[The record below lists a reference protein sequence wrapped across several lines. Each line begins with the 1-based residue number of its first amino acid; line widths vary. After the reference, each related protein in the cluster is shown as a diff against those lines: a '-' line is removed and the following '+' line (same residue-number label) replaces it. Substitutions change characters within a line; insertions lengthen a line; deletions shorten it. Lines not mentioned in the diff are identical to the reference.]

1 MAKISQ
7 KISQAALYFLLL
19 VGPILGLATKGFA
32 PLMAIA
38 GSMALIAVLMR
49 PEKLKQIE
57 LSKFKFAFPFL
68 FFMGLSLLW
77 SKAENGSS
85 SYLVLLLL
93 VAFTECLRI
102 AYESLPLDEQ
112 DKFKHLLNIS
122 LIFGIV
128 VSISV
133 GSYPHV
139 WPELP
144 ALTEEFSKQFKL
156 LNIEL
161 LRQSNRSLS
170 LIPVFLFPLAGFY
183 WPRARWF
190 FIPLTALTFFII
202 ANSDS
207 QTAFLAML
215 LGIIVFVFAYFYK
228 YDGRKLIFTVTA
240 VGLLASPLM
249 FLKSFE
255 NNLVK
260 NFAPQI
266 IKQKAS
272 GAQREWIYYTYANE
286 ALSKPFVGHGLR
298 STHDFSPDNLSNYI
312 KLAEDQRV
320 YPVNKS
326 NIAHAHNF
334 PLQIIF
340 EFGYFGAFLFLIAF
354 WWLLNLR
361 FANWAFEIHAAT
373 LAAICGLLLF
383 SYSLWQTWLLSSLGF
398 LYFYVSILHRRESEN
413 NIENYN

>member
-1 MAKISQ
+1 
-7 KISQAALYFLLL
+7 
-19 VGPILGLATKGFA
+19 
-32 PLMAIA
+32 MAIA

-190 FIPLTALTFFII
+190 
-202 ANSDS
+202 
-207 QTAFLAML
+207 
-215 LGIIVFVFAYFYK
+215 
-228 YDGRKLIFTVTA
+228 
-240 VGLLASPLM
+240 
-249 FLKSFE
+249 
-255 NNLVK
+255 
-260 NFAPQI
+260 
-266 IKQKAS
+266 
-272 GAQREWIYYTYANE
+272 
-286 ALSKPFVGHGLR
+286 
-298 STHDFSPDNLSNYI
+298 
-312 KLAEDQRV
+312 
-320 YPVNKS
+320 
-326 NIAHAHNF
+326 
-334 PLQIIF
+334 
-340 EFGYFGAFLFLIAF
+340 
-354 WWLLNLR
+354 
-361 FANWAFEIHAAT
+361 
-373 LAAICGLLLF
+373 
-383 SYSLWQTWLLSSLGF
+383 SS
-398 LYFYVSILHRRESEN
+398 R
-413 NIENYN
+413 